1 MDATPPAG
9 HASRTAPDPAVDGV
23 ARRPAPR
30 LTALVAAAFLLPAAI
45 LGVASWI
52 TWTAI
57 WDEADRELLHA
68 SEMLA
73 EYAHRVIDGHA
84 RIAGRLV
91 EGLEGADLDV
101 IGVAEAELQDR
112 IARFVADLPLVRG
125 TLLFDAD
132 GRIVLRTGEAR
143 TAPRRFLPM
152 PSGDETIHLS
162 AAYIEEGTRRL
173 SLAIGRQRP
182 EGDGM
187 VAIVLDV
194 ERLARGLAR
203 SRALS
208 GETVALLR
216 SDGEILARD
225 PGFVAPLPRLGPD
238 LPVMRAFAG
247 GVAQARVRG
256 VRPQDSVPVETAF
269 SRLAGMPNLGTA
281 IARPRA
287 VLMTAWR
294 QRLIP
299 LFAVGLPA
307 LVGLVALA
315 LLVRRQ
321 QGTLHEAL
329 ASLEQRVEE
338 RTVSLREGEERL
350 RLAVEAGRIGTWET
364 ELATGITSRSPR
376 AREIFGFDPDEV
388 ATPLEDWGAR
398 IHPADRGRVLALYE
412 RVAAGSLSAYAETYR
427 FLRPDGGWRWLE
439 STAAIVRRAPGTGRP
454 LRLAG
459 TVQDVTERHEAEERR
474 DLLTQE
480 VNHRARNTLA
490 IVQAIL
496 RLTRA
501 PTPAE
506 YARLVEGRV
515 AALARA
521 QSLLAAER
529 WTGAPFVTLLT
540 DEIAP
545 FGSAEAGPDARFR
558 LDGPPFRARA
568 EAVQPLGMVF
578 HELATN
584 AVKHGALSVPEGRVC
599 VTWRIDE
606 AAGLL
611 VIRWAEDGGPSPGFP
626 KHRGVGSRV
635 IEATVTGQL
644 GGTVERRW
652 PDEGLVC
659 DIALPLARTR
669 AGVA

>member
-1 MDATPPAG
+1 M
-9 HASRTAPDPAVDGV
+9 
-23 ARRPAPR
+23 
-30 LTALVAAAFLLPAAI
+30 LPMAI
-45 LGVASWI
+45 LAVASWVS
-52 TWTAI
+52 WRAI
-57 WDEADRELLHA
+57 WEEADRELLHA

-162 AAYIEEGTRRL
+162 AAYIEEGTSRL

-247 GVAQARVRG
+247 GLAQARVRG

-269 SRLAGMPNLGTA
+269 SRLDGMPNLGTA

-287 VLMTAWR
+287 LLMTAWR
-294 QRLIP
+294 QRLVP

-307 LVGLVALA
+307 LVGLVALT

-321 QGTLHEAL
+321 QLTLERAL
-329 ASLEQRVEE
+329 AGLEQRVAE
-338 RTVSLREGEERL
+338 RTASLREGEERL
-350 RLAVEAGRIGTWET
+350 RLAVEAGRVGTWET
-364 ELATGITSRSPR
+364 DLATGITLRSPR
-376 AREIFGFDPDEV
+376 AREIFGFEAGEA
-388 ATPLEDWGAR
+388 ATPLEEWSAR
-398 IHPADRGRVLALYE
+398 IHPSDRARVVALYDA
-412 RVAAGSLSAYAETYR
+412 VAKGRHDGYVETYR
-427 FLRPDGGWRWLE
+427 FLHTDGAWRWLE
-439 STAAIVRRAPGTGRP
+439 STAAVVRRDEATGRP
-454 LRLAG
+454 VLLAG
-459 TVQDVTERHEAEERR
+459 TVQDMTDRREAEERR
-474 DLLTQE
+474 DLLMQE

-501 PTPAE
+501 ATPAE
-506 YARLVEGRV
+506 YARLVEGRI

-529 WTGAPFVTLLT
+529 WTGAPFLTLLT
-540 DEIAP
+540 DEVAP
-545 FGSAEAGPDARFR
+545 FGGTDAGPDGRFR
-558 LDGPPFRARA
+558 LQGPGFRARA

-584 AVKHGALSVPEGRVC
+584 AVKHGALSMPEGRVSIA
-599 VTWRIDE
+599 WSIDE
-606 AAGLL
+606 ARGLL
-611 VIRWAEDGGPSPGFP
+611 NIRWAEEGGPSPGFP

-652 PDEGLVC
+652 PAEGLVC